1 MELRDSYNKNG
12 YVIVKNIINTE
23 DVENIFD
30 IFIKYLNSKKLINF
44 IPKNLNDLL
53 LHNSLIELRKNNPT
67 AFSWCFPSFRR

>member
-12 YVIVKNIINTE
+12 YVIVKNIINTQ

-30 IFIKYLNSKKLINF
+30 IFIKYLNSKKLISF

-53 LHNSLIELRKNNPT
+53 LHNSLIELRKNNST
-67 AFSWCFPSFRR
+67 AFSMLYDSM